1 MILPTKHL
9 KTDRALISV
18 GAEILRLLNRPK
30 TVSKVWDEFRKTI
43 PHQRQKSP
51 INYDWFILSIDLL
64 FILDAIT
71 FERGLLVKRVKQ

>member
-18 GAEILRLLNRPK
+18 GADILRLLHRPK
-30 TVSKVWDEFRKTI
+30 TISKLWDEFRKTVVNQT
-43 PHQRQKSP
+43 QRSP

-64 FILDAIT
+64 FILGAVS
-71 FERGLLVKRVKQ
+71 FERGLLSKRVEQ